1 VGDTSQGTSLEV
13 EGPITGSAFRGT
25 KHILRNETIYINDNP
40 FVQNSVYFGN
50 SLGNQ
55 PNNWND
61 PQAAG
66 GAITSTNTI
75 SIAEDDMNWGYILP
89 FDISK
94 VEVQCSLRPALGNGD
109 DFTLAIYTADRQNDA
124 ASANMTITKVANS
137 SGVTFSAAK
146 YVTNDLT
153 YTADLDKGS
162 LIFVGVG
169 SEDATDAKNA
179 RGLLNI
185 TVTAR

>member
-1 VGDTSQGTSLEV
+1 
-13 EGPITGSAFRGT
+13 
-25 KHILRNETIYINDNP
+25 
-40 FVQNSVYFGN
+40 
-50 SLGNQ
+50 
-55 PNNWND
+55 
-61 PQAAG
+61 
-66 GAITSTNTI
+66 
-75 SIAEDDMNWGYILP
+75 
-89 FDISK
+89 
-94 VEVQCSLRPALGNGD
+94 
-109 DFTLAIYTADRQNDA
+109 
-124 ASANMTITKVANS
+124 MTITKVANS